1 MKSLGS
7 QIRAARQRRHLSQS
21 ALARQVGCRQSAL
34 SMYEG
39 GRDSALSAQTVGKLC
54 EALGLL
60 PPAEGELRPGAET
73 GPQEAERVFCPNA
86 ACPSNLPVGVGGR
99 TVLAPRAH
107 LAGAE
112 EVHCAWCGE
121 VLERACP
128 ECGAPVDD
136 GHMAAHL
143 GEEQGILQSGAAAAA
158 LALVAVENR
167 LHAHAML
174 QFRRA
179 ESVLLDVEGREGL
192 FDINRL
198 HNVRKM
204 HGCLFQRRV

>member
-60 PPAEGELRPGAET
+60 PPAEGELGSGAET

-128 ECGAPVDD
+128 ECGAPVNA
-136 GHMAAHL
+136 GAFCVRCGSPYLAEAPRAANPARV
-143 GEEQGILQSGAAAAA
+143 AAA
-158 LALVAVENR
+158 ER
-167 LHAHAML
+167 LMAWS
-174 QFRRA
+174 R
-179 ESVLLDVEGREGL
+179 
-192 FDINRL
+192 
-198 HNVRKM
+198 
-204 HGCLFQRRV
+204 